1 MKKAFKIILVVL
13 TILFFVVTG
22 VIAFFIHSLPS
33 MKSVSQVLTTQTGA
47 KSTKSDIHLPKPAP
61 TSSLVTSSET
71 HSATLSS
78 AERTTENH
86 SNSTD
91 SKISQEGLESLTD
104 PKTPLVD
111 FCRHLSLAKSGSM
124 EPAEFNKAFND
135 SLSGQSFDPRIQAM
149 KPLLKSIFRQ
159 PKLQD
164 LIYEAQRA
172 TENGEDT
179 FWQKAAFYSKAAV
192 AFQEM
197 LSHKK
202 NFETIGDRTYL
213 LLKLN
218 DLVAKHPQLA
228 TDPRVLQYCEV
239 SEVSL
244 NQSANFSYDIEKSNL
259 LRLLA
264 ETGSS
269 PQEIGFNPQYQT
281 VFDIQFD
288 GKSLQLKGG
297 WLEEL
302 IKPPPAA
309 SPAPGPW
316 PESK

>member
-1 MKKAFKIILVVL
+1 MKKAFKIILVIL

-33 MKSVSQVLTTQTGA
+33 MKSVSQMLTT
-47 KSTKSDIHLPKPAP
+47 PKNSPANPSGSAGVLPAP
-61 TSSLVTSSET
+61 HSSQITSMDSQSSAPSAASADSSL
-71 HSATLSS
+71 
-78 AERTTENH
+78 ENQ

-91 SKISQEGLESLTD
+91 SKISREGLESLTD
-104 PKTPLVD
+104 PKGPLVD
-111 FCRHLSLAKSGSM
+111 FCRHLAFSKSGAM
-124 EPAEFNKAFND
+124 EPAEFNKAFNA
-135 SLSGQSFDPRIQAM
+135 SLSGESFDPRIQAM

-164 LIYEAQRA
+164 LIQEAQAA
-172 TENGEDT
+172 TANGEDN

-197 LSHKK
+197 MSNKK
-202 NFETIGDRTYL
+202 NFEAIGDRTYL

-218 DLVAKHPQLA
+218 DLVAKRPELSG
-228 TDPRVLQYCEV
+228 DPRIQQFCELN
-239 SEVSL
+239 ETSL
-244 NQSANFSYDIEKSNL
+244 NQSENLSYETEKSNL

-264 ETGSS
+264 ETGVSA
-269 PQEIGFNPQYQT
+269 QEIGFNPQYQT
-281 VFDIQFD
+281 EFDILFD

-302 IKPPPAA
+302 IKPPTPK
-309 SPAPGPW
+309 S
-316 PESK
+316 EK